1 MAQEAE
7 YLALWLDCD
16 REGENI
22 GFEVISLCQEW
33 IPYDNVYRAKFSAL
47 TAPELVNAYNNL
59 DRSVIKCVEMADRLT
74 INRIEEY
81 KSALLI
87 SGLVKQ

>member
-1 MAQEAE
+1 MLFLNLTILQELAQEAE

-59 DRSVIKCVEMADRLT
+59 DRSVI
-74 INRIEEY
+74 
-81 KSALLI
+81 
-87 SGLVKQ
+87 

>member
-1 MAQEAE
+1 MEWNVVSQLFVIIKSHRFLQELAQEAE

-33 IPYDNVYRAKFSAL
+33 VPYDNVYRAKFSAL

-59 DRSVIKCVEMADRLT
+59 DRLVIL
-74 INRIEEY
+74 
-81 KSALLI
+81 
-87 SGLVKQ
+87 

>member
-1 MAQEAE
+1 MLLLILLSLNIFVCQELASEAE

-33 IPYDNVYRAKFSAL
+33 IQYDNVYRAKFSAL
-47 TAPELVNAYNNL
+47 TAPELVQAYNNL
-59 DRSVIKCVEMADRLT
+59 DR
-74 INRIEEY
+74 
-81 KSALLI
+81 
-87 SGLVKQ
+87 

>member
-1 MAQEAE
+1 MRRCQELAQEAE

-33 IPYDNVYRAKFSAL
+33 IQYDNVYRAKFSAL
-47 TAPELVNAYNNL
+47 TAPELVQAYNNL
-59 DRSVIKCVEMADRLT
+59 DR
-74 INRIEEY
+74 
-81 KSALLI
+81 
-87 SGLVKQ
+87 

>member
-1 MAQEAE
+1 MEWNVKSHNFWLSSNPQELAQEAE

-33 IPYDNVYRAKFSAL
+33 VPYDNVYRAKFSAL

-59 DRSVIKCVEMADRLT
+59 DRSDILNM
-74 INRIEEY
+74 
-81 KSALLI
+81 
-87 SGLVKQ
+87 

>member
-1 MAQEAE
+1 MDVCQPLTILKSIQWLQELAQEAE

-59 DRSVIKCVEMADRLT
+59 DRLENKCV
-74 INRIEEY
+74 
-81 KSALLI
+81 
-87 SGLVKQ
+87 